1 MKKSNLKKA
10 FALSA
15 LMAFVITGS
24 AYAESIKVG
33 ANDPEY
39 KRDNITVE
47 ENEYF
52 DNAGTVTVN
61 ESIIVDGG
69 SFKNTDTV
77 TANESITIT
86 GGTFNNTGTIETGT
100 LDILTNNGTE
110 IAGTITADKFIYR
123 GVKDQG
129 SYTRGLSAKL
139 TTDELHIIGT
149 KSDINQQMQTGLQV
163 LNNDVLSNVENI
175 IVESHGIKTGLV
187 IGSVN
192 GNTAD
197 GEKVDV
203 KVKNV
208 YLKNDT
214 TEQDARVEVYNGST
228 FTADK
233 IIADG
238 KTKVQLNY
246 NSSARL
252 PDIEVE
258 EAGDFSLQTLGDV
271 NTNTAI
277 FNLNT
282 ITVGDEAAFKTSI
295 YGDITRATIKSE
307 NMTINLGKN
316 AKADFGGV
324 GTYYGKDNEKNK
336 TDWRGDRINFD
347 VDKLTINVNGTD
359 EYDYS
364 NIDEYKADYTKG
376 VYIHVN
382 NKTNPTG
389 DEINCSNMTVVGAST
404 NNTGN
409 LENDLQRLA
418 YVVKM
423 TREYEGEEATKLPEI
438 LAPTGAHVEQNPGGI
453 DDGGK
458 GTVNDDGTVD
468 IDEII
473 KNPDVFGTEEVGA
486 LGLISWRNEL
496 DDMNKRLGELRDSK
510 GEHGVWV
517 RMVRGENDYKSL
529 NSQYNTYQL
538 GYDEKLSTDPHWTL
552 GAAFS
557 YTDGDGGYDTGSFE
571 MDHKTFTLYG
581 SKLNDDG
588 SYIDI
593 VGKYSRLNHD
603 LRNTW
608 GDGEYDANGYSI
620 GVEVGKRFQQGNGFW
635 IEPQAQLTYGHVG
648 SANYTAGDIKVAQDG
663 MESLI
668 GRAGVRFGKDLD
680 NGNIYLRAS
689 YLYDFDGE
697 TGVTLT
703 NAEGR
708 ERSFDQDLGGGW
720 CEVGIGTN
728 INLSDATHLYFDIEK
743 TYGGDITTDWKWN
756 AGIRYSF

>member
-24 AYAESIKVG
+24 AYA
-33 ANDPEY
+33 ADF
-39 KRDNITVE
+39 TV
-47 ENEYF
+47 
-52 DNAGTVTVN
+52 NAGN
-61 ESIIVDGG
+61 E
-69 SFKNTDTV
+69 KTDV
-77 TANESITIT
+77 PTINV
-86 GGTFNNTGTIETGT
+86 GTNDF
-100 LDILTNNGTE
+100 TNNGTVIAEDSITVDGGTFYNTGNIQTGTLNIYGNTKDDYE
-110 IAGTITADKFIYR
+110 ITGNIKASDKIIYR
-123 GVKDQG
+123 GTADDL
-129 SYTRGLSAKL
+129 YTRRLLA
-139 TTDELHIIGT
+139 ELYTPELQIIGE
-149 KSDINQQMQTGLQV
+149 KKQTGLQIF
-163 LNNDVLSNVENI
+163 DSNTLANVKNI
-175 IVESHGIKTGLV
+175 FIESNAPKTGLI
-187 IGSVN
+187 IGSQN
-192 GNTAD
+192 NDNTPNQTAD
-197 GEKVDV
+197 V
-203 KVKNV
+203 KIYAPI
-208 YLKNDT
+208 YLQTNAGD
-214 TEQDARVEVYNGST
+214 QDARVEVSAGSSLI
-228 FTADK
+228 AEN
-233 IIADG
+233 IIAFNG
-238 KTKVQLNY
+238 KTKVQLNGDET
-246 NSSARL
+246 SATL
-252 PDIEVE
+252 NNITVQSG
-258 EAGDFSLQTLGDV
+258 GDFSLQTLGKTNPNDPK
-271 NTNTAI
+271 NPLDPTNTTVT
-277 FNLNT
+277 FNLNN
-282 ITVGDEAAFKTSI
+282 ITVGDGAELKTSI
-295 YGDITRATIKSE
+295 YQNKNDGSISCSAANIKSD
-307 NMTINLGKN
+307 NLTINLGKN

-324 GTYYGKDNEKNK
+324 GDGTKA
-336 TDWRGDRINFD
+336 DWRGDLINFD
-347 VDKLTINVNGTD
+347 VKKLTINVNGTD
-359 EYDYS
+359 EYNYSSLGEYKNDYS
-364 NIDEYKADYTKG
+364 KG

-382 NKTNPTG
+382 STTNPTG
-389 DEINCSNMTVVGAST
+389 NEIDCSNITVVGAST

-409 LENDLQRLA
+409 IENDLQRLA

-423 TREYEGEEATKLPEI
+423 TREYEDKEGAELPEI
-438 LAPTGAHVEQNPGGI
+438 LAPTGATVEQNLGGI

-458 GTVNDDGTVD
+458 GTVDEDGTVTN
-468 IDEII
+468 IETI

-720 CEVGIGTN
+720 CEVGVGTN

>member
-24 AYAESIKVG
+24 AYAESIKVAQG
-33 ANDPEY
+33 ATKDDTSVIKVEQKDSFENAGIVNAD
-39 KRDNITVE
+39 KSITV
-47 ENEYF
+47 N
-52 DNAGTVTVN
+52 
-61 ESIIVDGG
+61 
-69 SFKNTDTV
+69 
-77 TANESITIT
+77 

-100 LDILTNNGTE
+100 LNILTNNGTE
-110 IAGTITADKFIYR
+110 IAGTIIADKFIYH
-123 GVKDQG
+123 GVKDQH

-139 TTDELHIIGT
+139 KVNELHIIGT
-149 KSDINQQMQTGLQV
+149 KSDNNQQMATGLQV
-163 LNNDVLSNVENI
+163 LKDDVLSNVENI

-197 GEKVDV
+197 GEKLDV

-214 TEQDARVEVYNGST
+214 TEQDARVEVYNHSK

-246 NSSARL
+246 DSSATL
-252 PDIEVE
+252 QDIEVKDN
-258 EAGDFSLQTLGDV
+258 GNFSLQTLGDV
-271 NTNTAI
+271 NDNTAN
-277 FNLNT
+277 FYLNT
-282 ITVGDEAAFKTSI
+282 ITVGNEAAFKTCI
-295 YGDITRATIKSE
+295 YGNNTGATIKSD
-307 NMTINLGKN
+307 NMIINLGKN

-324 GTYYGKDNEKNK
+324 GDGPNHDHEQ
-336 TDWRGDRINFD
+336 WRGDRINFN
-347 VDKLTINVNGTD
+347 VDKLTINMDNTD
-359 EYDYS
+359 EYNYLIDEANNINEYKDDYS
-364 NIDEYKADYTKG
+364 KG

-382 NKTNPTG
+382 DKYNPLDDSIG
-389 DEINCSNMTVVGAST
+389 CGRITVVGSSE

-418 YVVKM
+418 YVVKI
-423 TREYEGEEATKLPEI
+423 TQEDGNNAATELPEI
-438 LAPTGAHVEQNPGGI
+438 LYPTGAHVEQNPGGI

-458 GTVNDDGTVD
+458 GTVDENGNVTD
-468 IDEII
+468 IETI

-648 SANYTAGDIKVAQDG
+648 SANYTAGDIKVALDG

-697 TGVTLT
+697 TGVTFT

-708 ERSFDQDLGGGW
+708 ERSFEQDLGGGW

>member
-24 AYAESIKVG
+24 AYAADFIV
-33 ANDPEY
+33 
-39 KRDNITVE
+39 
-47 ENEYF
+47 
-52 DNAGTVTVN
+52 NAGAEKTDVPTINVGTNKFSNNGTVVAKD
-61 ESIIVDGG
+61 SITVDGG
-69 SFKNTDTV
+69 
-77 TANESITIT
+77 
-86 GGTFNNTGTIETGT
+86 TFYNTGDIETGT
-100 LDILTNNGTE
+100 LNIYGNIYDDYEIKGNIKANNK
-110 IAGTITADKFIYR
+110 IIYR
-123 GVKDQG
+123 GTADNL
-129 SYTRGLSAKL
+129 YTRGLSAKL
-139 TTDELHIIGT
+139 DTPELQIIGT
-149 KSDINQQMQTGLQV
+149 KVPTGLQILNNEV
-163 LNNDVLSNVENI
+163 LNDVGNI
-175 IVESHGIKTGLV
+175 VIKSGGVKTGLV

-192 GNTAD
+192 GNTDD
-197 GEKVDV
+197 GNKVEV
-203 KVKNV
+203 NVKNV
-208 YLKNDT
+208 YLYNDT
-214 TEQDARVEVYNGST
+214 TKEDARVEVYNGST

-246 NSSARL
+246 NSSATL
-252 PDIEVE
+252 QDIEVKDN
-258 EAGDFSLQTLGDV
+258 GNFSLQTLGDV
-271 NTNTAI
+271 SKNTAN
-277 FNLNT
+277 FYLNT
-282 ITVGDEAAFKTSI
+282 ITVGDEAAFKTCI
-295 YGDITRATIKSE
+295 YGNNTGANIQSK
-307 NMTINLGKN
+307 NMTINLGKE

-324 GTYYGKDNEKNK
+324 GDGPNNDHEQ
-336 TDWRGDRINFD
+336 WRGDRINFN
-347 VDKLTINVNGTD
+347 VDKLTINMTGVNTN
-359 EYDYS
+359 EYIYASAGDYK
-364 NIDEYKADYTKG
+364 NDFDNG
-376 VYIHVN
+376 VYIHVDQDWKPN
-382 NKTNPTG
+382 DP
-389 DEINCSNMTVVGAST
+389 INCDYITVVGGDT

-418 YVVKM
+418 YVVKV
-423 TREYEGEEATKLPEI
+423 THEYDPADSLPEI
-438 LAPTGAHVEQNPGGI
+438 LYPTGAHVEQNPGGI

-571 MDHKTFTLYG
+571 MDHKTLTLYG

-648 SANYTAGDIKVAQDG
+648 SANYTAGDIKVALDG

-697 TGVTLT
+697 TGVTFT

-756 AGIRYSF
+756 AGIRYCF

>member
-24 AYAESIKVG
+24 AYAENVDVAK
-33 ANDPEY
+33 DTT
-39 KRDNITVE
+39 KKDNPTINVE
-47 ENEYF
+47 TGQHFN
-52 DNAGTVTVN
+52 NAGTVIA
-61 ESIIVDGG
+61 ED
-69 SFKNTDTV
+69 
-77 TANESITIT
+77 SITVD

-100 LDILTNNGTE
+100 LDILTNNSNE
-110 IAGTITADKFIYR
+110 IAGAITADKFIFR
-123 GVKDQG
+123 GSKDQFD
-129 SYTRGLSAKL
+129 YIHGLSAKL
-139 TTDELHIIGT
+139 KANELLIIGT
-149 KSDINQQMQTGLQV
+149 KSDINPQMATGLQV
-163 LNNDVLSNVENI
+163 LNEDVLKNVENI
-175 IVESHGIKTGLV
+175 VVESHGIKTGLV
-187 IGSVN
+187 IGSVV
-192 GNTAD
+192 GNTD
-197 GEKVDV
+197 NGEKVNAI
-203 KVKNV
+203 VKNV

-214 TEQDARVEVYNGST
+214 DEQDARVEVYNGST

-246 NSSARL
+246 DSSATL
-252 PDIEVE
+252 KDIEVVE
-258 EAGDFSLQTLGDV
+258 DGNFSLQTLGITNPNDLKDT
-271 NTNTAI
+271 TNTIAT
-277 FNLNT
+277 FNLNN
-282 ITVGDEAAFKTSI
+282 ITVGDGAEFKTSI
-295 YGDITRATIKSE
+295 YQNKDGSISCSAANIKSD
-307 NMTINLGKN
+307 NLTINLGKN

-324 GTYYGKDNEKNK
+324 GTYLGEGNAKNK
-336 TDWRGDRINFD
+336 TDWRGDLINFD

-359 EYDYS
+359 EYKYGIED
-364 NIDEYKADYTKG
+364 YKADYNYG

-382 NKTNPTG
+382 DKYNPLVQNG
-389 DEINCSNMTVVGAST
+389 CDEITVVGASS

-409 LENDLQRLA
+409 LANDLQRLA

-423 TREYEGEEATKLPEI
+423 TREYENEEGTKLPEI
-438 LAPTGAHVEQNPGGI
+438 LAPAGAHVEQNPGGI

-720 CEVGIGTN
+720 CEVGVGTN

>member
-1 MKKSNLKKA
+1 MKKQNVKKV

-24 AYAESIKVG
+24 AYAESVNVVQGGTKTDETV
-33 ANDPEY
+33 
-39 KRDNITVE
+39 ITVGNDE
-47 ENEYF
+47 SFN
-52 DNAGTVTVN
+52 NAGTVTA
-61 ESIIVDGG
+61 D
-69 SFKNTDTV
+69 
-77 TANESITIT
+77 ESITID
-86 GGTFNNTGTIETGT
+86 GGRFYNTGTINTGI
-100 LDILTNNGTE
+100 LDIYEVKHNTSKIDGS
-110 IAGTITADKFIYR
+110 ITASDKIIYR
-123 GVKDQG
+123 GTD
-129 SYTRGLSAKL
+129 SDLYTRQLSAKL
-139 TTDELHIIGT
+139 NTPELQIIGT
-149 KSDINQQMQTGLQV
+149 THQTGLQILNNEV
-163 LNNDVLSNVENI
+163 LNNVDK
-175 IVESHGIKTGLV
+175 IVVKSEGVKTGLV
-187 IGSVN
+187 IGSVI
-192 GNTAD
+192 GNTD
-197 GEKVDV
+197 NGEKVDV

-208 YLKNDT
+208 YLQNT
-214 TEQDARVEVYNGST
+214 TEKEDARVEVYNGST

-246 NSSARL
+246 DSSATL
-252 PDIEVE
+252 KDIEVLE
-258 EAGDFSLQTLGDV
+258 GGNFSLQTLGDI
-271 NTNTAI
+271 NTNTAT

-282 ITVGDEAAFKTSI
+282 ITVGDEAAFKTCI
-295 YGDITRATIKSE
+295 YGTITGANIQSKD
-307 NMTINLGKN
+307 MTINLGKN

-324 GTYYGKDNEKNK
+324 GAGPGSDNHQ
-336 TDWRGDRINFD
+336 WRGDRIDFN
-347 VDKLTINVNGTD
+347 VDKLTINMTGENTT
-359 EYDYS
+359 EYNYASKDAYQHDF
-364 NIDEYKADYTKG
+364 NNG
-376 VYIHVN
+376 VYIHVPEGWQ
-382 NKTNPTG
+382 KDDP
-389 DEINCSNMTVVGAST
+389 INCDYITVVGGDT

-409 LENDLQRLA
+409 LQNDLQRLA
-418 YVVKM
+418 YVVKI
-423 TREYEGEEATKLPEI
+423 THEYDPAGEFPEI
-438 LAPTGAHVEQNPGGI
+438 LVPTGATVEQNPGGI

-458 GTVNDDGTVD
+458 GTVDKNGNVTN
-468 IDEII
+468 IETI

-486 LGLISWRNEL
+486 LGLISWRNDL

-557 YTDGDGGYDTGSFE
+557 YTDGDGGYNTGSFE

-720 CEVGIGTN
+720 CEVGVGTN

>member
-24 AYAESIKVG
+24 AYAADFIV
-33 ANDPEY
+33 
-39 KRDNITVE
+39 
-47 ENEYF
+47 
-52 DNAGTVTVN
+52 NAGDEKTDVPTINVGTDKFTNNGTVVAKD
-61 ESIIVDGG
+61 SITVDGG
-69 SFKNTDTV
+69 
-77 TANESITIT
+77 
-86 GGTFNNTGTIETGT
+86 TFYNTGDIETGT
-100 LDILTNNGTE
+100 LNIYGNIYDDYEIKGNIKANNK
-110 IAGTITADKFIYR
+110 IIYR
-123 GVKDQG
+123 GTADNL
-129 SYTRGLSAKL
+129 YTRGLSAKL
-139 TTDELHIIGT
+139 DTPELQIIGT
-149 KSDINQQMQTGLQV
+149 KVPTGLQILNNEV
-163 LNNDVLSNVENI
+163 LNDVGNI
-175 IVESHGIKTGLV
+175 VIKSGGVKTGLV

-192 GNTAD
+192 GNTDD
-197 GEKVDV
+197 GNKVEV
-203 KVKNV
+203 NVKNV
-208 YLKNDT
+208 YLYNDT
-214 TEQDARVEVYNGST
+214 TKEDARVEVYNGST

-246 NSSARL
+246 DSSATL
-252 PDIEVE
+252 NNIEVKDN
-258 EAGDFSLQTLGDV
+258 GNFSLQTLGITNPNDLKDT
-271 NTNTAI
+271 TNTIAT
-277 FNLNT
+277 FNLNN
-282 ITVGDEAAFKTSI
+282 ITVGDGAEFKTSI
-295 YGDITRATIKSE
+295 YQNKDGSISCSAANIKSD
-307 NMTINLGKN
+307 NLTINLGKN

-324 GTYYGKDNEKNK
+324 GTYLGEGNAKNK
-336 TDWRGDRINFD
+336 TDWRGDLINFD

-359 EYDYS
+359 EYKYGIED
-364 NIDEYKADYTKG
+364 YKADYNYG

-382 NKTNPTG
+382 DKYNPLVQNG
-389 DEINCSNMTVVGAST
+389 CDEITVVGASS

-409 LENDLQRLA
+409 LANDLQRLA

-423 TREYEGEEATKLPEI
+423 TREYENEEGTKLPEI
-438 LAPTGAHVEQNPGGI
+438 LAPAGAHVEQNPGGI

-510 GEHGVWV
+510 REHGVWV

-648 SANYTAGDIKVAQDG
+648 SANYTAGDIKVALDG

-697 TGVTLT
+697 TGVTFT

-743 TYGGDITTDWKWN
+743 TYGGDIPTDWKWN

>member
-24 AYAESIKVG
+24 AYAESIKVAQG
-33 ANDPEY
+33 AKKDDTSVIKVEQKDSFEND
-39 KRDNITVE
+39 
-47 ENEYF
+47 
-52 DNAGTVTVN
+52 G
-61 ESIIVDGG
+61 IVIAD
-69 SFKNTDTV
+69 
-77 TANESITIT
+77 ESITVN
-86 GGTFNNTGTIETGT
+86 GGTFNNTGTITTGT
-100 LDILTNNGTE
+100 LEIYSNPNDKAD
-110 IAGTITADKFIYR
+110 IAGSINASQGFIYR
-123 GVKDQG
+123 GINSNLHD
-129 SYTRGLSAKL
+129 RKL
-139 TTDELHIIGT
+139 YAELDTPVLHIIGT
-149 KSDINQQMQTGLQV
+149 TNQTGLQIM
-163 LNNDVLSNVENI
+163 NNDVLTNVDKI
-175 IVESHGIKTGLV
+175 IVESQGEKTGLV
-187 IGSVN
+187 ITN
-192 GNTAD
+192 NEQIDITAPI
-197 GEKVDV
+197 
-203 KVKNV
+203 
-208 YLKNDT
+208 YLKYNSDADK
-214 TEQDARVEVYNGST
+214 DARVEVYSGAT
-228 FTADK
+228 LTADK
-233 IIADG
+233 IIAESG
-238 KTKVQLNY
+238 KTTVQANGVSFVKLN
-246 NSSARL
+246 NIVVN
-252 PDIEVE
+252 DE
-258 EAGDFSLQTLGDV
+258 GDFSLQTNSSGMPA
-271 NTNTAI
+271 TGGHPT
-277 FNLNT
+277 FELNT
-282 ITVGDEAAFKTSI
+282 ITIGNDAEFKTSI
-295 YGDITRATIKSE
+295 YGDEPEAHITGSDV
-307 NMTINLGKN
+307 TINLGEN

-324 GTYYGKDNEKNK
+324 GTYVDKDNPENK
-336 TDWRGDRINFD
+336 KDWRGDRIYFD
-347 VDKLTINVNGTD
+347 VDKLTINVNGTE
-359 EYDYS
+359 EYNYGS
-364 NIDEYKADYTKG
+364 LKNYKQSYENGVFISAANTK
-376 VYIHVN
+376 Y
-382 NKTNPTG
+382 NPSG
-389 DEINCSNMTVVGAST
+389 DNINCDNITVIGAGEA
-404 NNTGN
+404 NTGN

-418 YVVKM
+418 YVVKV
-423 TREYEGEEATKLPEI
+423 TREEPGFEANKLPEI
-438 LAPTGAHVEQNPGGI
+438 LAPTGATVEQNPGGI

-458 GTVNDDGTVD
+458 GTVDEDGNVTD
-468 IDEII
+468 IETI

-486 LGLISWRNEL
+486 LGLIRWRNDL

-620 GVEVGKRFQQGNGFW
+620 GVEVGKRLQQGNGFW

-720 CEVGIGTN
+720 CEVGVGTN

>member
-24 AYAESIKVG
+24 AYAADVDVAK
-33 ANDPEY
+33 DTT
-39 KRDNITVE
+39 KKDNPTINVE
-47 ENEYF
+47 TGQHFN
-52 DNAGTVTVN
+52 NAGTVIA
-61 ESIIVDGG
+61 ED
-69 SFKNTDTV
+69 
-77 TANESITIT
+77 SITVD

-100 LDILTNNGTE
+100 LDILTNNSKE
-110 IAGTITADKFIYR
+110 IAGAITADKFIFR
-123 GVKDQG
+123 GSKDQFD
-129 SYTRGLSAKL
+129 YIHGLSAKL
-139 TTDELHIIGT
+139 KVNELHIIGT
-149 KSDINQQMQTGLQV
+149 KSDNNPQMATGLQV
-163 LNNDVLSNVENI
+163 LKNDVLSDVENI

-187 IGSVN
+187 IGSVVDN
-192 GNTAD
+192 TGN
-197 GEKVDV
+197 EKTVDV

-214 TEQDARVEVYNGST
+214 TEQDARVEVYSGAT
-228 FTADK
+228 LTADK
-233 IIADG
+233 IIAENG
-238 KTKVQLNY
+238 KTKVQANGVSFVKLN
-246 NSSARL
+246 NIVVN
-252 PDIEVE
+252 DE
-258 EAGDFSLQTLGDV
+258 GDFSLQTNSSGMPA
-271 NTNTAI
+271 TGGHPT
-277 FNLNT
+277 FELNT
-282 ITVGDEAAFKTSI
+282 ITIGNDAEFKTSI
-295 YGDITRATIKSE
+295 YGNEPEAHITGSDV
-307 NMTINLGKN
+307 TINLGEN

-324 GTYYGKDNEKNK
+324 GTYVDKDNPKNK
-336 TDWRGDRINFD
+336 KDWRGDRIYFD
-347 VDKLTINVNGTD
+347 VDKLTINVNGTE
-359 EYDYS
+359 EYNYGS
-364 NIDEYKADYTKG
+364 LKNYKQSYENGVFISAANTK
-376 VYIHVN
+376 Y
-382 NKTNPTG
+382 NPSG
-389 DEINCSNMTVVGAST
+389 DNINCDNITVIGAGEA
-404 NNTGN
+404 NTGN

-418 YVVKM
+418 YVVKV
-423 TREYEGEEATKLPEI
+423 TREEPGFEANKLPEI
-438 LAPTGAHVEQNPGGI
+438 LAPTGATVEQNPGGI

-458 GTVNDDGTVD
+458 GTVDEDGTVTN
-468 IDEII
+468 IETI

-486 LGLISWRNEL
+486 LGLISWRNDL

-720 CEVGIGTN
+720 CEVGVGTN